1 MSRLLHL
8 FAGRISHGRILL
20 WTPDG
25 RRRAHAG
32 SQPGPTV
39 RVRVHDPHL
48 ARRIVTGGASALG
61 ASFVDGGWETDNLPD
76 TLRILSA
83 TVDSRVRS
91 PLGQSLQARAGGIF
105 DAVRER
111 LGADGAVA
119 TMADHY
125 NLGNRFYATWLDP
138 SMSYSS
144 ALFDQAM
151 AAAVPHS
158 HVSIPQVQELGATTP
173 PPVLGASADAV
184 DRDVLAAG
192 QRAKYDRILDQAGL
206 QAGDR
211 VLEIGFGWGG
221 FAEVAAAR
229 GIHVS
234 GVTIARE
241 QLDYAGKRLAE
252 AGLAGYAD
260 LHLLDFADVETR
272 LEPNSFDA
280 VVSIE
285 MIESIPQRR
294 WAELFGVT
302 RRMLRPGGT
311 AVFQVIMIA
320 DDLFDTYARR
330 EDFITTWIFPG
341 GRLPSP
347 AVVRE
352 LATESGLA
360 EHDVLT
366 FGGSYA
372 TTLATWWRDFDAAF
386 DTTVRRLGFD
396 DRFRRMWH
404 YYLGYCQAGFE
415 IGRIDV
421 QQWTWKAPA

>member
-8 FAGRISHGRILL
+8 LADRITHGRMLL

-32 SQPGPTV
+32 ALPGPTV

-48 ARRIVTGGASALG
+48 ARRLVTGGASALG
-61 ASFVDGGWETDNLPD
+61 AAYVDGGWETDNLPD

-83 TVDSRVRS
+83 TVDSQVRS
-91 PLGQSLQARAGGIF
+91 PLGQRLQARAGAAF
-105 DAVRER
+105 DDVRER
-111 LGADGAVA
+111 LGAHGAVA

-144 ALFDQAM
+144 ALFDHGHGVDE
-151 AAAVPHS
+151 AVPS
-158 HVSIPQVQELGATTP
+158 VQPLGATGP
-173 PPVLGASADAV
+173 PSVLGPSARAV
-184 DRDVLAAG
+184 DQRSLSAA
-192 QRAKYDRILDQAGL
+192 QRAKYERILDQAGL

-221 FAEVAAAR
+221 FAEVAATR
-229 GIHVS
+229 GIHVT

-241 QLDYAGKRLAE
+241 QLDFTGKRLAE
-252 AGLAGYAD
+252 AGLADHVD
-260 LHLLDFADVETR
+260 LHLLDFAEIPSR
-272 LEPNSFDA
+272 FEAASFDA

-285 MIESIPQRR
+285 MIESIPQPR
-294 WAELFGVT
+294 WTDLFDVSLLMT
-302 RRMLRPGGT
+302 APGGRV
-311 AVFQVIMIA
+311 VFQIIMIA

-347 AVVRE
+347 KVVRG
-352 LATESGLA
+352 LATDAGLT
-360 EHDVLT
+360 EDDVLA

-372 TTLATWWRDFDAAF
+372 TTLATWWRDFDGAF
-386 DTTVRRLGFD
+386 DTAVRTLGFD
-396 DRFRRMWH
+396 ERFRRMWH

-421 QQWTWKAPA
+421 QQWTWRVPA